1 MFFQTACHHHQD
13 LASTLSV
20 DIVQTFTYG
29 ACQILTIVF
38 YEGLIRFLVMKK
50 RSNMIHAQNVFYY
63 DIES

>member
-1 MFFQTACHHHQD
+1 M
-13 LASTLSV
+13 LSV

-38 YEGLIRFLVMKK
+38 YKGLIPIFGDEK
-50 RSNMIHAQNVFYY
+50 RSNTIQAQDVFYY